1 MMLLWPPKKIIY
13 LENFQISLTPRLHL
27 ANYIADVFPK
37 HQIYTWLKVTLPP
50 IPIGKFPPKKIWQSQ
65 VSLTTIWFS
74 CDVLLL
80 VVF

>member
-13 LENFQISLTPRLHL
+13 LENFQISLDPPPTFGELYCRCFSETPNIHL
-27 ANYIADVFPK
+27 IESD
-37 HQIYTWLKVTLPP
+37 PP
-50 IPIGKFPPKKIWQSQ
+50 PNLNWEISPQKIWQSQ
-65 VSLTTIWFS
+65 VSLIAIWFS